1 MAKLDYQNIPSVV
14 FSHPPIGTVGLTE
27 EAARERYGDQVKV
40 YQSRFTNMLH
50 AMSEHKPKSV
60 MKLITAG
67 AKEKVV
73 GVHAIGDG
81 ADELIQGFAVALN
94 MGAHKSDLDKTVA
107 IHPTAAE
114 ELVLLR

>member
-1 MAKLDYQNIPSVV
+1 
-14 FSHPPIGTVGLTE
+14 VGLTE
-27 EAARERYGDQVKV
+27 DEARDQYGDEVKV

-50 AMSEHKPKSV
+50 AMSDHKPKSV

-73 GVHAIGDG
+73 GVHVIGEG
-81 ADELIQGFAVALN
+81 ADELVQGFAVAVN
-94 MGAHKSDLDKTVA
+94 MGAHKSDLDNTVA

-114 ELVLLR
+114 ELVLMR